1 MSLQI
6 VRGRSGCG
14 KSRYI
19 IERIKNLPE
28 NEKVIVI
35 VPEQFSF
42 AAEKQLVGHLGGTGL
57 NGREVLT
64 FSRLVHRLAPP
75 NSEYI
80 KPAGKQ
86 MILYKA
92 VESIKKDNGI
102 FEKSLSKPG
111 FTDMLGNLISEM
123 KRYGIDGAALREKAD
138 AMPDGMLKR
147 KLDAILR
154 IYGEYNRLMPDN
166 VLDSEDN
173 LSRLAALIM
182 EKGGFENTHIF
193 IDEFSDFLPQH
204 YSVLESF
211 MYKAKSVT
219 VTLCADDG
227 ADMFSMFAP
236 SVKTLY
242 RLKDIAYECDC
253 DVLQDIVL
261 DCQQRFKNA
270 ELAFLEREWE
280 TEAVYEGTADNISC
294 YEAFDPYGEIEHTAI
309 EIISLVRNKGYRFG
323 DIGILCADMENYA
336 HLIEVVFKDYGIPYF
351 SDKKVP
357 VTAHP
362 IILPIL
368 AVFDVFANGFDY
380 ASVFSYLRTGY
391 SGVSD
396 DEIDILENYVLE
408 NGISGKKAWLGD
420 EEWSIRE
427 NGIFDIDSETANT
440 DDDGENVIDSIRRRV
455 SKPFIKFEQSFDGRK
470 TIREICMALFDF
482 LENGICFADN
492 IKERIRRFEE
502 NGEMDEAQ
510 QYRQIWKILVDVLDQ
525 AVRVMGDD
533 VCGMERFYELF
544 GSALSK
550 YEIGIIPSSVDMVS
564 IGNADRSRASET
576 KVLFVIGATYD
587 KLPECNMRE
596 GILSDNDR
604 RILSGQGIEL
614 APDTKSQVFD
624 GLFKVYKAVSN
635 ASEMLFVS
643 CSSADTSGAPQ
654 SPAELITRLK
664 RNFKNVRFESAPL
677 AGGEVSPYLAVLP
690 EPAFAHMIAAAS
702 SKECSPVW
710 KKAYEWYEKNDEY
723 RKRLYAINN
732 AKKERTAH
740 LSASTAA
747 RLYPENVQYSSS
759 RLERFA
765 ECPFKYFVKYGL
777 RAEEREEWKVR
788 SYDIGNLLHRI
799 LRLYCERVEALKTD
813 DSYAAIKA
821 AWRSITPEKS
831 DEIINELMEETKSAI
846 LKNSARKRG
855 SLKFLMELL
864 ENNLRE
870 SAKVLLK
877 SVTTGE
883 FAPAAYEK
891 EFDGF
896 KVISVSGNETML
908 RGTID
913 RIDLFEVGDRVYIRI
928 VDYKSNDKKLEWAN
942 VFGGIGMQ
950 LLIYA
955 QAAIEL
961 YKKGGLVSKNAKQV
975 QIGAVMYSSLS
986 DELERVD
993 RPIDE
998 SEFVKKY
1005 KFDGL
1010 FLEDAAVLNATDRGF
1025 KNISDGDLRVGGATA
1040 ENAGFKSELF
1050 PIEVTAGGALHARN
1064 AKTATKEQ
1072 FDLTGRLINKKIAE
1086 IDGQIRN
1093 GNIAVYP
1100 YSEDKKS
1107 CMYCPYKEICCFDEA
1122 KHKRRSKKSMLG
1134 KDKWEE
1140 MRKELSEEEE

>member
-6 VRGRSGCG
+6 IRGRSGCG

-19 IERIKNLPE
+19 IEQIKNLPKNE
-28 NEKVIVI
+28 NVIVI

-42 AAEKQLVGHLGGTGL
+42 AAEKRIVEHLGGMGL

-64 FSRLVHRLAPP
+64 FSRLVHRIAEP
-75 NSEYI
+75 NREYI

-102 FEKSLSKPG
+102 FAKSLSKPG
-111 FTDMLGNLISEM
+111 FTDMLSNLISEM
-123 KRYGIDGAALREKAD
+123 KRYGVDADKLREQAD
-138 AMPDGMLKR
+138 AMADGMLKR
-147 KLDAILR
+147 KIDAILR
-154 IYGEYNRLMPDN
+154 IYGEYSRLMPEN
-166 VLDSEDN
+166 VSDSEDN
-173 LSRLAALIM
+173 LSLLASLIM
-182 EKGGFENTHIF
+182 QKGGFENTHIF

-204 YSVLESF
+204 YAVLEAF

-219 VTLCADDG
+219 VTLCADDKS
-227 ADMFSMFAP
+227 DIFSMFAP

-253 DVLQDIVL
+253 GVSEDIVL
-261 DCQQRFKNA
+261 DCQRRFKCE

-280 TEAVYEGTADNISC
+280 TDEFYDGAAENISC

-309 EIISLVRNKGYRFG
+309 EIISLVRDKGYRFG

-336 HLIEVVFKDYGIPYF
+336 HLIEVVFKEYDIPYF
-351 SDKKVP
+351 SDKKIP

-380 ASVFSYLRTGY
+380 ASVFAYLRTGY
-391 SGVSD
+391 SGISD
-396 DEIDILENYVLE
+396 DETDILENYVLE
-408 NGISGKKAWLGD
+408 CGISGKKTWLKE
-420 EEWSIRE
+420 EEWNRRE
-427 NGIFDIDSETANT
+427 IGVLDAEPESDNG
-440 DDDGENVIDSIRRRV
+440 DDDTENIIDNIRRRAV
-455 SKPFIKFEQSFDGRK
+455 EPFIRFEQSFDGRK
-470 TIREICMALFDF
+470 TIREICAALFDF
-482 LENGICFADN
+482 LENGICLADTV
-492 IKERIRRFEE
+492 KARIRAFEE

-510 QYRQIWKILVDVLDQ
+510 QYRQIWKILIDVLDQ

-533 VCGMERFYELF
+533 VCGMERFYELLKA
-544 GSALSK
+544 ALSK

-564 IGNADRSRASET
+564 IGNADRSRAAET
-576 KVLFVIGATYD
+576 KVLFVMGATYD

-604 RILSGQGIEL
+604 RVLSGQGIEL

-635 ASEMLFVS
+635 ASERLFVS
-643 CSSADTSGAPQ
+643 YSGADTSGAAQ
-654 SPAELITRLK
+654 SPAELITKLK
-664 RNFKNVRFESAPL
+664 RCFKNMKVETAPL
-677 AGGEVSPYLAVLP
+677 AGEEILPEFAVLP
-690 EPAFAHMIAAAS
+690 KPAFAHMIAAAS
-702 SKECSPVW
+702 KDECSPVW
-710 KKAYEWYEKNDEY
+710 ERAYEWYEKNEDY
-723 RKRLYAINN
+723 RKRLYAINS

-740 LSASTAA
+740 LSVRTAA

-765 ECPFKYFVKYGL
+765 ECPFKYFMQYGL
-777 RAEEREEWKVR
+777 RAKEREEWKVR

-799 LRLYCERVEALKTD
+799 LRLYCERVEQTKTD

-821 AWRSITPEKS
+821 AWRGITPEKS
-831 DEIINELMEETKSAI
+831 DEIINELMEKTRETI
-846 LKNSARKRG
+846 LKKSVRKSG
-855 SLKFLMELL
+855 SLKFLLGLL
-864 ENNLRE
+864 EKNLRE
-870 SAKVLLK
+870 SAKILLK
-877 SVTTGE
+877 SITTGE
-883 FAPAAYEK
+883 FSPVAYEK
-891 EFDGF
+891 DFDGF
-896 KVISVSGNETML
+896 KVISVSGDETML

-913 RIDLFEVGDRVYIRI
+913 RIDLFETGDRVYIRI
-928 VDYKSNDKKLEWAN
+928 VDYKSNDKKIEWAN

-955 QAAIEL
+955 QAAVEL
-961 YKKGGLVSKNAKQV
+961 YKNGSLVSKDGKTV
-975 QIGAVMYSSLS
+975 QIGALMYSSLS

-998 SEFVKKY
+998 SEFMKKY

-1025 KNISDGDLRVGGATA
+1025 KNISDGDLRIKGATA
-1040 ENAGFKSELF
+1040 ENAKFKSEMF
-1050 PIEVTAGGALHARN
+1050 PIEVTADGALHARN

-1072 FDLTGRLINKKIAE
+1072 FDLAGRFVNKKITE
-1086 IDGQIRN
+1086 LDKQIKS
-1093 GNIAVYP
+1093 GNIEVYP

-1107 CMYCPYKEICCFDEA
+1107 CMYCPYKTICRFDEA
-1122 KHKRRSKKSMLG
+1122 VHKRRSKKSMLG

-1140 MRKELSEEEE
+1140 MEIELSKEEE